1 MKAKMKTI
9 QQIIVLI
16 MFFIILLSLNFKVSA
31 AQGWSAVWNALD
43 GKDLSLNN
51 TNLWAE
57 YGSVMTDARD
67 ISESELLSLD
77 KEDRKAYILFSA
89 AFIAYNETQLGSDS
103 TVPPNDIC
111 IGMKRSIEMIEGKST
126 DLTAEEKTKIS
137 EFKTMASNL
146 VTEENGNGGF
156 ESFEDFLENA
166 TITQTQEALEL
177 GGYRDKNGN
186 IVSFSEEQRNQL
198 LEKQDENVDE
208 TNDAA
213 NNNKSEQSILDRKPI
228 GLLPENTS
236 DGEITVDETIEG
248 AMDFINSGTQEVIKQ
263 NKLQEVTKSL
273 YNVLL
278 VVAMVVAVVTGIV
291 IAIKF
296 MTSSVEGKAEVKK
309 VLLPYIIS
317 CAVTFGAF
325 GIWKLVVEILN
336 NLE

>member
-1 MKAKMKTI
+1 
-9 QQIIVLI
+9 
-16 MFFIILLSLNFKVSA
+16 
-31 AQGWSAVWNALD
+31 
-43 GKDLSLNN
+43 
-51 TNLWAE
+51 
-57 YGSVMTDARD
+57 
-67 ISESELLSLD
+67 
-77 KEDRKAYILFSA
+77 
-89 AFIAYNETQLGSDS
+89 
-103 TVPPNDIC
+103 
-111 IGMKRSIEMIEGKST
+111 
-126 DLTAEEKTKIS
+126 
-137 EFKTMASNL
+137 MASNL